1 MYVLEVPYMN
11 LDQIYASGQVFRWIR
26 LRESKYVVPLRDKA
40 LKVEQQKNRIM
51 FDCTE
56 DAFFEIWWNYFDLQT
71 DYSIPFYAIRKT
83 SDDNKIAANRA
94 KGIHIL
100 NQDLFEVII
109 ACCLGLPFSNET
121 VEIQRQ
127 RMFEI
132 SKRIGTKHKQAMRED
147 GQFVWYEF
155 PTPKKLL
162 ENIDDISDVLGKN
175 YDLIF
180 DLCDSIECGW
190 FDIDLLKDLS
200 TSDAKEYL
208 QQFGIN
214 KQKSNAICLYGLHK
228 LDSFPVDRC
237 IKTIIKDNDMNLKE
251 YYNEFISGDQ
261 IVDDNKGIL
270 RMYLWYDK
278 LNPPMR
284 REDWLL

>member
-71 DYSIPFYAIRKT
+71 DYSIPFYAIRRT

-121 VEIQRQ
+121 VGIQRQ

-147 GQFVWYEF
+147 GQFIWYEF

>member
-1 MYVLEVPYMN
+1 MYVLEIPYMD
-11 LDQIYASGQVFRWIR
+11 LDQIYNSGQVFRWIR

-71 DYSIPFYAIRKT
+71 DYSIPFYAIRRT

-132 SKRIGTKHKQAMRED
+132 SKRIGAKHKQAMRED

-278 LNPPMR
+278 LNPSMR

>member
-71 DYSIPFYAIRKT
+71 DYSIPFYAIRRT

>member
-71 DYSIPFYAIRKT
+71 DYSIPFYAIRRT

-190 FDIDLLKDLS
+190 FDIDILKDLS